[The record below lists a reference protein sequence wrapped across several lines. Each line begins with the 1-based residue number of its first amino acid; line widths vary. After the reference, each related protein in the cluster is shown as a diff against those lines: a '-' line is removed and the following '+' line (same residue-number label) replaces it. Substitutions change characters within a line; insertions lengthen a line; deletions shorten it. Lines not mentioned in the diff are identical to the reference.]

1 MNKRKKATDIKPEVK
16 KRVEERDG
24 WCCIFCREFGES
36 GFEPTDHA
44 HYIGRA
50 QGGLGIEENL
60 VYVCPAHHFEMDNG
74 KNMKKYRDFCREYL
88 EDLYPD
94 WNERA
99 LKYNKWSGFAI
110 A

>member
-1 MNKRKKATDIKPEVK
+1 MKRKKATDIKPEVK

-74 KNMKKYRDFCREYL
+74 KNMK
-88 EDLYPD
+88 
-94 WNERA
+94 NT
-99 LKYNKWSGFAI
+99 AI
-110 A
+110 SAASILRICIRTGTNRL